1 MNTKNIM
8 IKNSIFLSGS
18 LFLILMFSIV
28 VVSFLSND
36 SCAKIFF
43 VNKKS
48 NSYSIENRCIPVKK
62 ISNNYLDYLVD
73 DFLLGATLPEFTSPF
88 PKDSKR
94 KNSIRENGKI
104 YLDFSVS
111 TFDDC
116 EDISLGVNLLRKTVR
131 INKDVDCIFLS
142 VEGKFYNY
150 IGNYGSLKEGI

>member
-1 MNTKNIM
+1 
-8 IKNSIFLSGS
+8 
-18 LFLILMFSIV
+18 MFSIV

>member
-1 MNTKNIM
+1 M

-111 TFDDC
+111 TFDEC

>member
-1 MNTKNIM
+1 M